1 MGDPAVAVLSAL
13 GTGTGRYGLDLVRDT
28 GLGSG
33 TLYRTLVRLERSGAV
48 VADRHDSGRRAYR
61 RTVPAPP
68 APAPPAP
75 VRPRRRA
82 EPRPRRAPWL
92 PAVAVL
98 VAQAYAALSR
108 PAGDR
113 LSDLDV
119 YLGASAGLRS
129 GTSLY
134 DFASAGGDLFT
145 YPPFAGLLFA
155 PLTGLPGVPL
165 AWTLAT
171 VLTVVGL
178 AVVVAGRAP
187 APAVAL
193 ALAASAPVSSDL
205 RFGQVSLGLAALVA
219 LDTVALDGRRYQ
231 GVLTGVAS
239 AVKLTPLV
247 FVPMLWLAGRRRAAV
262 VAGATF
268 AGCGAL
274 AAYLLPADSWRF
286 WTTEVW
292 RVDRIGH
299 LTSTGNQSVNGV
311 LLRLGAADGLRP
323 VLVLAI
329 AGPVAVLALWRAG
342 RRYRDGDPLSATVVV
357 GCAGI
362 ALSPVSWTH
371 HQVWLVL
378 AALLP
383 VRGPAWV
390 RYAWPVTVLAVMTL
404 PLAGLGTRLLVA
416 LVAAVAPLRRPD
428 PGTVGACEQ
437 RVSSGRGSGGSW
449 NVRVRRSI

>member
-1 MGDPAVAVLSAL
+1 L

-82 EPRPRRAPWL
+82 EPRPRRAPW
-92 PAVAVL
+92 
-98 VAQAYAALSR
+98 
-108 PAGDR
+108 
-113 LSDLDV
+113 
-119 YLGASAGLRS
+119 
-129 GTSLY
+129 
-134 DFASAGGDLFT
+134 
-145 YPPFAGLLFA
+145 
-155 PLTGLPGVPL
+155 
-165 AWTLAT
+165 
-171 VLTVVGL
+171 L

-299 LTSTGNQSVNGV
+299 
-311 LLRLGAADGLRP
+311 
-323 VLVLAI
+323 
-329 AGPVAVLALWRAG
+329 
-342 RRYRDGDPLSATVVV
+342 
-357 GCAGI
+357 
-362 ALSPVSWTH
+362 
-371 HQVWLVL
+371 
-378 AALLP
+378 
-383 VRGPAWV
+383 
-390 RYAWPVTVLAVMTL
+390 
-404 PLAGLGTRLLVA
+404 
-416 LVAAVAPLRRPD
+416 
-428 PGTVGACEQ
+428 
-437 RVSSGRGSGGSW
+437 
-449 NVRVRRSI
+449 